1 MDDQIVLMDIEKID
15 APVEMDR
22 DLIDPDKIR
31 ELAES
36 IRSQGLHSPILV
48 RPANGRY
55 EVVFGHRRLLA
66 HRLIG
71 EIKIRS
77 MVREMTDDQVFEAR
91 AVENDQREDLNPIE
105 RAKTYKRLREK
116 FQMSNRQ
123 IAQKMG
129 RSPGVIDKYIH
140 LLEIPEEF
148 QKAVAKKK
156 IGMNAAI
163 TLNKI
168 EDDQFKN
175 FYFQSAVENGV
186 TDEVAEMWVTEWR
199 KSKAGIAYAE
209 SGGGGEIGEIP
220 APLPVYTTC
229 ICCTGPAENTKILY
243 VPVCRICEKEIRGA
257 LKPKAS

>member
-1 MDDQIVLMDIEKID
+1 MDDQIILMDIEKID
-15 APVEMDR
+15 GPAEADR

-66 HRLIG
+66 HRLLG

-77 MVREMTDDQVFEAR
+77 MVKEMTDDQVFEAR

-105 RAKTYKRLREK
+105 RAKTYKRLRDK

-129 RSPGVIDKYIH
+129 RSPGVIDKYLH
-140 LLEIPEEF
+140 LLEIPSEF
-148 QKAVAKKK
+148 QEAVAKKK
-156 IGMNAAI
+156 IAMNVAV

-168 EDDQFKN
+168 EDDEFKY
-175 FYFQSAVENGV
+175 FYFKSAVENGI
-186 TDEVAEMWVTEWR
+186 TEDVAEMWFTDWK

-209 SGGGGEIGEIP
+209 SGGGGDVAEMQQ
-220 APLPVYTTC
+220 PLPTYTTC
-229 ICCTGPAENTKILY
+229 VCCVGPVEVNKVVYI
-243 VPVCRICEKEIRGA
+243 PVCRDCEKQIRGA
-257 LKPKAS
+257 LKPKGQ

>member
-1 MDDQIVLMDIEKID
+1 MEDQIILMDVEKID

-36 IRSQGLHSPILV
+36 IRSQGLHSPILI
-48 RPANGRY
+48 RPSNGRY

-66 HRLIG
+66 HRLLG

-77 MVREMTDDQVFEAR
+77 MVKEMSDDQVFEAR

-105 RAKTYKRLREK
+105 RAKTYKRLRDK
-116 FQMSNRQ
+116 FQMSYRQ

-129 RSPGVIDKYIH
+129 RSPGVIEKYTH

-148 QKAVAKKK
+148 QDAIAKKK
-156 IGMNAAI
+156 ISMQVGI
-163 TLNKI
+163 ILNKI
-168 EDDQFKN
+168 EDPQFKT

-186 TDEVAEMWVTEWR
+186 TAEVAELWVTDWL
-199 KSKAGIAYAE
+199 KSQAGIAYKE
-209 SGGGGEIGEIP
+209 SGGGGEIGEVP
-220 APLPVYTTC
+220 QPLPVYTTC

-243 VPVCRICEKEIRGA
+243 VPVCRTCEKEIRGA

>member
-1 MDDQIVLMDIEKID
+1 MEDQIILMDIEKID
-15 APVEMDR
+15 APVEADR

-36 IRSQGLHSPILV
+36 IRSQGLHSPILL
-48 RPANGRY
+48 RPVNGRY

-66 HRLIG
+66 HRLLG

-77 MVREMTDDQVFEAR
+77 MVKEMTDDQVFEAR

-105 RAKTYKRLREK
+105 RAKTYKRLRDK
-116 FQMSNRQ
+116 FNMSNRQ

-129 RSPGVIDKYIH
+129 RSPGVVDKYLH

-148 QKAVAKKK
+148 QDAVAKKR
-156 IGMNAAI
+156 ISMDVAV

-168 EDDQFKN
+168 EDDQFKF

-186 TDEVAEMWVTEWR
+186 TKDVAEMWLTDWR
-199 KSKAGIAYAE
+199 KSKAGIAYAD
-209 SGGGGEIGEIP
+209 SGGGGEIGNIP
-220 APLPVYTTC
+220 APMPVYTTC
-229 ICCTGPAENTKILY
+229 VCCTGPAEVSKIVY
-243 VPVCRICEKEIRGA
+243 IPVCRDCEKEIRGA
-257 LKPKAS
+257 MKPKAS